1 MVTCFD
7 VCEILEMLSEASV
20 KVFLDGGWGVD
31 ALIGRET
38 RIHNDIDLFVEKK
51 DYCITISVITGK
63 GYREV
68 IMDYTTD
75 SHTVWKD
82 YNGRIID
89 LHSFEYVEDG
99 ILYEGYTFPSDTFS
113 GKGNIGNIEVTCIN
127 PEAQVQF
134 HLGYEYDENDVHDVL
149 LLCRTFNLEIPEL
162 GVGGNTPVIIKYP
175 FWAMTAENPRAVYAC
190 LNRSAAVCPRVIE
203 DRSICIDGDTGE
215 VLKRLL

>member
-1 MVTCFD
+1 MVTYFD
-7 VCEILEMLSEASV
+7 ACEILEMLSEASV

-51 DYCITISVITGK
+51 DFGKAISVITWK

-68 IMDYTTD
+68 VMDYTTD

-82 YNGRIID
+82 YNRRIID

-99 ILYEGYTFPSDTFS
+99 ILYDGYTFPSETFS

-149 LLCRTFNLEIPEL
+149 LLCRTFNLEIPEQYK
-162 GVGGNTPVIIKYP
+162 THI
-175 FWAMTAENPRAVYAC
+175 
-190 LNRSAAVCPRVIE
+190 
-203 DRSICIDGDTGE
+203 
-215 VLKRLL
+215 